1 MILRSIRLRGFKGFS
16 AGIGVDEVFLDLSSL
31 PDGLIA
37 VCGPNGA
44 GKTTLLDNLH
54 PYRIQPYK
62 IRKAKDWSP
71 GAFSY
76 YDQCS
81 GSDACKE
88 LVFEMG
94 GVAYRALILIDAE
107 RRKQEAY
114 LYQASSVCAT
124 VPVWTPLNDGKVKT
138 YDEAVEKVCGSPS
151 LFFTSVF
158 RCQGAK
164 NLSDYTRGDIMQI
177 ISELLNIDH
186 IREQSE
192 KCRTVVSGLSAGLI
206 LARDRMVG
214 LAAESVAATGLELE
228 ISRVTMNKT
237 TDQLGLDGAQ
247 SDLGGVRTEI
257 IKVREQQ
264 AAQESEAVRLEML
277 KSQLSDEEKRLVD
290 GGAAAV
296 KVIADIDRRIADVV
310 LSRDRAKAGLQDN
323 IDNAIKSRD
332 NSKAGIQER
341 IARAEKIISGGAG
354 IRDAVAKESGLLE
367 DIDRE
372 KSSLA
377 RLTKERDERRGHLS
391 KWDAELSGLNAEIKA
406 LEQAAAKLD
415 GLDCHGDASG
425 WLNPSCRFIADA
437 VAGRDSLPES
447 IVHRDALQA
456 DILKMQGLLSESD
469 NAVGDCERALI
480 SAEDALKECQKFTR
494 LLPELDQAE
503 ANLVVWN
510 KDLADLD
517 KQADASVA
525 AWRDDMAGL
534 DKRAEDDLKALGG
547 DKWLAESEWDL
558 ARIRIS
564 DRITELRRDIEAF
577 PVFGDLAGQLR
588 ELSICEGISLA
599 AVTSFE
605 KRIHDADIE
614 TASLCTKMEAAQ
626 AKCGELVLLKKKEG
640 KLAAEIAKFTLLMKA
655 CSNDGIVALELD
667 DAAPSIASIV
677 NDLLRACYGSR
688 FTVRLD
694 TQAAKVNGD
703 MKETFDIIIF
713 DADAG
718 DEKSITECSGGQVT
732 VLEDAITRGICLY
745 NIHRSDRVYGT
756 LYSDEKDGALDEAR
770 KLEFM
775 RVKREALRVGT
786 HRHEFFITQT
796 QDLMDLADSK
806 IVLAPGG
813 ITIS

>member
-1 MILRSIRLRGFKGFS
+1 MILRSIRLRGFRGFS
-16 AGIGVDEVFLDLSSL
+16 AGIGVDEVFLDLSVL
-31 PDGLIA
+31 PDGLVA

-214 LAAESVAATGLELE
+214 LAAESEAATGLELE
-228 ISRVTMNKT
+228 ISRVTINKT

-247 SDLGGVRTEI
+247 GDLDGVRTEI

-296 KVIADIDRRIADVV
+296 KAIADIDRRIADAV
-310 LSRDRAKAGLQDN
+310 LSRDRAKVGLQDN

-332 NSKAGIQER
+332 NSKAGLQER

-354 IRDAVAKESGLLE
+354 IRNAVAKESGLLE
-367 DIDRE
+367 GIDRE

-391 KWDAELSGLNAEIKA
+391 KWGAELSGLNAEIKA
-406 LEQAAAKLD
+406 LEQAVAKLD

-447 IVHRDALQA
+447 IAHRDTLQA

-469 NAVGDCERALI
+469 NAVGDCDRTLV

-525 AWRDDMAGL
+525 AWCDAMAGL
-534 DKRAEDDLKALGG
+534 DKRADDDLKALGG

-588 ELSICEGISLA
+588 ELSIREGISLA
-599 AVTSFE
+599 AVTSLE

-614 TASLCTKMEAAQ
+614 IASLRTKMEAAQ
-626 AKCGELVLLKKKEG
+626 AKCGELILLKEKEG

-796 QDLMDLADSK
+796 QDLVDMADAR

-813 ITIS
+813 VVIQ